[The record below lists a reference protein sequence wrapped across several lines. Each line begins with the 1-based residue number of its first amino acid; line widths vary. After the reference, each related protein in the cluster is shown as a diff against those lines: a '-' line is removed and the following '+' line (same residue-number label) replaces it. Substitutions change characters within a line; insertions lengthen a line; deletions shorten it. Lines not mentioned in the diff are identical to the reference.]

1 VSQVKEPSEFQAI
14 QARQYQSIVSALRE
28 SIGESPRLAP
38 PEARM
43 ARLAVE
49 GRDVHE
55 IASEVR
61 MSEEAVW
68 RFLQN
73 LADSLTGRRRGTG
86 YETGGLGADTD
97 PGVTGG
103 YGDTGFGA
111 IGNEPLSPVSEEGEF
126 LQRELVEGLEER
138 PDHPRAREQ

>member
-1 VSQVKEPSEFQAI
+1 MKEPSDFQAI
-14 QARQYQSIVSALRE
+14 QAQQYQGIVTALRE
-28 SIGESPRLAP
+28 GIGQLPRLAA
-38 PEARM
+38 PEATI

-55 IASEVR
+55 IAGEVR

-73 LADSLTGRRRGTG
+73 LADSLTGRRQGPG

-111 IGNEPLSPVSEEGEF
+111 IGNEPPWPVSEEGEF
-126 LQRELVEGLEER
+126 LQQRDVLEEPEEH
-138 PDHPRAREQ
+138 PDQPRLRQ